1 MLIPAGVEAFALDAH
16 FQGVLVFQQVVGDL
30 TQRGQILRPV
40 VLAHSALVFSK
51 GYIQK
56 GYIQSPVQ

>member
-30 TQRGQILRPV
+30 TQRGQILWSV
-40 VLAHSALVFSK
+40 GLAHSALVFSK
-51 GYIQK
+51 GYIQ
-56 GYIQSPVQ
+56 SPVQ